1 MLSKINQN
9 PVIDLREVEFSYD
22 AHKVLNIPQFSIS
35 KGEKVFLF
43 GPSGSGKTSLL
54 ELISGLSLPQKGS
67 VKILQQELTQMS
79 EKQRDH
85 FRGHQL
91 SFIFQSFNLIPYLT
105 IKENIL
111 LSRELFKKESK
122 PELFEQLVEGLGLKF
137 LIHKNVTELS
147 IGQQQRVAAAR
158 ALYSEPQL
166 ILADEP
172 TSSLDYDHR
181 HKFLKLLFELVSKI
195 DSTLL
200 FVSHDRSLQSEF
212 DRAVALPEI
221 NKIVGVSQ

>member
-1 MLSKINQN
+1 MQSQTNQN
-9 PVIDLREVEFSYD
+9 LVIELCDVEFSYSSQ
-22 AHKVLNIPQFSIS
+22 KVLDIPQFNVS
-35 KGEKVFLF
+35 KNEKIFLF

-54 ELISGLSLPQKGS
+54 EIISGLSLPEKGS
-67 VKILQQELTQMS
+67 VKVLGQELGQMD

-85 FRGHQL
+85 FRGHCL

-111 LSRELFKKESK
+111 LSRELFKKQPK
-122 PELFEQLVEGLGLKF
+122 LDLFEQLVEGLGLKA

-172 TSSLDYDHR
+172 TSSLDYDYR
-181 HKFLKLLFELVSKI
+181 HKFIKLLFDLVSKI
-195 DSTLL
+195 NATLL
-200 FVSHDRSLQSEF
+200 FVSHDRSLQGEF
-212 DRAVALPEI
+212 DRAVSLPEI
-221 NKIVGVSQ
+221 NKIEVVSK